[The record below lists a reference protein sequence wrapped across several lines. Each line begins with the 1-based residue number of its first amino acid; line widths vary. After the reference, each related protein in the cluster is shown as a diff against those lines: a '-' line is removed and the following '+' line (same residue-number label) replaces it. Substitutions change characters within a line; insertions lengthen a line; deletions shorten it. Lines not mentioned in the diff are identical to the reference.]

1 MDSNIFDRLEKE
13 KDTMFAGAD
22 MRIKEVQEEEKRA
35 EEEQKRK
42 IEEMMKKEIEKVKPI
57 ANEIGSVIYS
67 ILNKI
72 NETGLKRGELGYDYP
87 GTSLLKNYLVSY
99 DIDNEGLTI
108 WFILGFSNQYKDGR
122 EINGIH
128 YSLFDLG
135 SLNDLLM
142 KYGIEVSYRIE
153 QWGPYYDKIKV
164 KCKRQKEKDQEEI
177 NRHRNR

>member
-42 IEEMMKKEIEKVKPI
+42 LEEMKKKEMEKVKSI

-72 NETGLKRGELGYDYP
+72 NENGLKWGDLGYDYP
-87 GTSLLKNYLVSY
+87 GTSLLKNYLVHY
-99 DIDNEGLTI
+99 DIDNEGLDI
-108 WFILGFSNQYKDGR
+108 WFRLGFSKEYKDNKER
-122 EINGIH
+122 RGI
-128 YSLFDLG
+128 LF
-135 SLNDLLM
+135 SVEYLNEYLM
-142 KYGIEVSYRIE
+142 KYGIEVTARE
-153 QWGPYYDKIKV
+153 DDWGPYYDKIVV

-177 NRHRNR
+177 NRHRSR